1 MNRGELYEELTRYV
15 RRKFSTRPGIAKA
28 SEDIVGDVLLEF
40 YAKHGTDSD
49 KENFGYLSVSCI
61 HQAYK
66 RFKATNKN
74 VALDDCLNFLSDDDV
89 VDEIIQNDETET
101 IFKSLEVL
109 KVIEKAIII
118 GRYYGDL
125 KFAEIAENLGLNI
138 STVKSHH
145 RRAEGGRGLLVAH
158 KKGNRWS
165 YSCAA
170 NQDE

>member
-1 MNRGELYEELTRYV
+1 MNRGELHEELTRYV
-15 RRKFSTRPGIAKA
+15 RRKFSTRLGIAEA

-40 YAKHGTDSD
+40 YAKHGTGSD

-61 HQAYK
+61 RQAYK
-66 RFKATNKN
+66 RFKAWDTNKN
-74 VALDDCLNFLSDDDV
+74 ITLDDCLHFLSDDDV
-89 VDEIIQNDETET
+89 VDEIIQNDDTET

-109 KVIEKAIII
+109 KVIEKAVII

-145 RRAEGGRGLLVAH
+145 RRALEKLRRRLS
-158 KKGNRWS
+158 R
-165 YSCAA
+165 YM
-170 NQDE
+170 